1 MYKVRSDKGNKQES
15 IIRRLLFL
23 IGDNPNRE
31 GLIETP
37 RRVINSYKELFS
49 GYSYSESDIENIFIK
64 QFTETENYDEIIIC
78 KNIPF
83 ISFCEHH
90 LLPFSGLVHIGYLPD
105 KKTVGLS
112 KLPRIVDVFAKRL
125 QIQERLTSQITRT
138 LMTYIQPQGV
148 GTIIEAEHLCITCR
162 GIKKTGSKMI
172 TSCLEGVFQD
182 PIVKN
187 EFINLLR
194 N

>member
-1 MYKVRSDKGNKQES
+1 MYKVRSDKGNNQES

>member
-49 GYSYSESDIENIFIK
+49 GYSYSELDIKNIFIK